1 WETVCVP
8 PCFYLPTIGTCL
20 WTTSFCPFPGA
31 GRGRSSRCAAFWSHL
46 SPSLSL
52 APHALQ
58 VLPTNPEE
66 SWQVYS
72 SAQDSE
78 GRCICTVV
86 APQQTMCSRDARTK
100 QLRQLLEKV
109 QNMSQSIEVL
119 DRRTQRDLQYVE
131 KMESQMKGLES
142 KFKQVEESH
151 KQHLA
156 RQFKVCVLRLLS
168 SSPSPSS

>member
-1 WETVCVP
+1 MSVP
-8 PCFYLPTIGTCL
+8 LLKVGVVLSTMAMVTNWMSQTLPALVGLNSTRLSAAG
-20 WTTSFCPFPGA
+20 GA
-31 GRGRSSRCAAFWSHL
+31 TRDRSTG
-46 SPSLSL
+46 
-52 APHALQ
+52 

-131 KMESQMKGLES
+131 KMETQMKGLES

-156 RQFKVCVLRLLS
+156 RQFKG
-168 SSPSPSS
+168 